1 MQLKL
6 DTAPARD
13 QDQEQEQEHR
23 GHGDNLAA
31 KLGIVKLGKVAGK
44 VGGRWLSDSWFVEC
58 SGYTS
63 HPHLHLTDEFKIPM
77 IHWKLSETKSAMENI
92 DRGLNKDFHIDL
104 DYIYTNIK
112 YYLL

>member
-13 QDQEQEQEHR
+13 QEQEHR

-44 VGGRWLSDSWFVEC
+44 VGGQMAL
-58 SGYTS
+58 
-63 HPHLHLTDEFKIPM
+63 
-77 IHWKLSETKSAMENI
+77 
-92 DRGLNKDFHIDL
+92 
-104 DYIYTNIK
+104 
-112 YYLL
+112 

>member
-13 QDQEQEQEHR
+13 QDLEQEQEHR

-44 VGGRWLSDSWFVEC
+44 VGGQMALCQLVCRV
-58 SGYTS
+58 
-63 HPHLHLTDEFKIPM
+63 
-77 IHWKLSETKSAMENI
+77 
-92 DRGLNKDFHIDL
+92 
-104 DYIYTNIK
+104 
-112 YYLL
+112 